1 MEDITCIEQKV
12 GSVPHS
18 FRVVFKD
25 FHLASQRSF
34 PPSLWHVL
42 LWDLSWVEGTWI
54 SILTLVVLGVEVG
67 NNGLS
72 DSDKVINVLQVGEV
86 LVEVILEVLE
96 HVHVGLD
103 NVVSSHSWEGE
114 GGIVELPGVDLWW
127 GRSELGGDEHGVL
140 VVLDVEFSRE
150 LVHLPLELRWVNPES
165 WLAFWLWWGEGVND
179 TIIHFPS
186 LPAGLD
192 VGNILDTG
200 GIELGERLRL
210 VSFSN

>member
-1 MEDITCIEQKV
+1 
-12 GSVPHS
+12 
-18 FRVVFKD
+18 
-25 FHLASQRSF
+25 
-34 PPSLWHVL
+34 
-42 LWDLSWVEGTWI
+42 
-54 SILTLVVLGVEVG
+54 VVLGVEV
-67 NNGLS
+67 LL
-72 DSDKVINVLQVGEV
+72 DSVSNSEEVGHV
-86 LVEVILEVLE
+86 DSVRDVSVEVILEVLE
-96 HVHVGLD
+96 HVHVVL
-103 NVVSSHSWEGE
+103 NESVSSHSWEGE
-114 GGIVELPGVDLWW
+114 GGIVEFPGVDLWW